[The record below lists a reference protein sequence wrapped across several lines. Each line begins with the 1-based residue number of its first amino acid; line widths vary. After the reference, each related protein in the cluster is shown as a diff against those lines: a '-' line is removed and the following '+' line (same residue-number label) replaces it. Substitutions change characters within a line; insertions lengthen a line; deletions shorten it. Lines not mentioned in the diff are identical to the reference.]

1 MKREKGFIVN
11 FRYLFFKIWS
21 RRKTAVLAMILRVP
35 LMVVMPLLTA
45 YIPKYILTMI
55 DAGESVTY
63 MAIMIVAMI
72 LLLLAVYVTEKMAYL
87 FLEDMYF
94 RMRLWY
100 STEIT
105 EKSMDIEYEDQM
117 DAKTK
122 ILRKKAM
129 YATENTSFA
138 QLTIN
143 VTQLAASIIG
153 TISYGMSIVL
163 LNPLILVLLIFSY
176 GATWWLSR
184 WVNRYQHKVKN
195 EKSAN
200 LMKID
205 YIIKKAMDFS
215 AAKDVRLYRVKNW
228 FTQMGDETIEKEERI
243 VRSVA
248 KRSFLVALANAVLVL
263 VRDGAAY
270 AVLVY
275 TFLVGDISVGDLLVY
290 LAVISTFDTWLRGI
304 VEYYSAVD
312 VGTLALADI
321 REYLEY
327 KNEEKR
333 EVQEGAAIPNLA
345 PAISLRNVT
354 YRFAEGDK
362 NVLDDISLDIAAGE
376 RIAIVGKNGAGKTTL
391 TKLISGL
398 FTPTGGE
405 ILIDGVPQ
413 EQFVK
418 KEYFKIFSSI
428 FQDIHF
434 LPLSIGTNIALAE
447 RAQWDEEKLWDC
459 VEKAGLADKIASL
472 EKGLDTPL
480 IKNVNEDACELSG
493 GQMQKVL
500 LARALYKEAPV
511 LILDEPTAALDPIA
525 ENELYLQYRDLTEGR
540 TSFFVSHRFASTR
553 FCDRIVLLDNG
564 RIAEMGTHEEL
575 MKLGGK
581 YAQMY
586 EVQSQ
591 YFKEGKP

>member
-1 MKREKGFIVN
+1 MMQ
-11 FRYLFFKIWS
+11 KIWQ
-21 RRKTAVLAMILRVP
+21 RRKTVVIAMILRVP
-35 LMVVMPLLTA
+35 LVVLIPLLAA
-45 YIPKYILTMI
+45 YIPKYILFMLDI
-55 DAGESVTY
+55 GENISH
-63 MAIMIVAMI
+63 MSIAIILMT
-72 LLLLAVYVTEKMAYL
+72 LLLLVIYVSEKMAYL
-87 FLEDMYF
+87 FLDDMHY

-105 EKSMDIEYEDQM
+105 EKSMEIEYEAQI
-117 DAKTK
+117 DARTK
-122 ILRKKAM
+122 VRRKKAM
-129 YATENTSFA
+129 HATENNNFA

-143 VTQLAASIIG
+143 MTQLAASIIG

-163 LNPLILVLLIFSY
+163 LNPMILILLLISY
-176 GATWWLSR
+176 WIIWLLSR

-215 AAKDVRLYRVKNW
+215 AAKDVRLYRVKKW
-228 FTQMGDETIEKEERI
+228 FTQVGDETIQKEEKI

-248 KRSFLVALANAVLVL
+248 KRSFLVALTNAVLVL
-263 VRDGAAY
+263 LRDGAAY

-275 TFLVGDISVGDLLVY
+275 TFLQGTMSVGDLLVY
-290 LAVISTFDTWLRGI
+290 LAMVSTFGTWLRGI
-304 VEYYSAVD
+304 VEYYSLVD
-312 VGTLALADI
+312 AGLLALADI

-327 KNEEKR
+327 DDNENR
-333 EVQEGAAIPNLA
+333 SVQTGEPVPNST

-354 YRFAEGDK
+354 FRFAEGNED
-362 NVLDDISLDIAAGE
+362 VLKGISLDVAPGE
-376 RIAIVGKNGAGKTTL
+376 RIAVVGTNGAGKTTL

-405 ILIDGVPQ
+405 ILIGGIPQ
-413 EQFVK
+413 EKFNK
-418 KEYFKIFSSI
+418 KDYFKIFSAI

-434 LPLSIGTNIALAE
+434 LPLSIGTNITLKEKAE
-447 RAQWDEEKLWDC
+447 WNVEKLWDC
-459 VEKAGLADKIASL
+459 VKKAGLTDKIDSL
-472 EKGLDTPL
+472 DKGLDTPL

-540 TSFFVSHRFASTR
+540 TSFFISHRFASTR
-553 FCDRIVLLDNG
+553 FCDRIVLMDDG
-564 RIAEMGTHEEL
+564 RIAELGTHEEL

-591 YFKEGKP
+591 YFKEKK

>member
-1 MKREKGFIVN
+1 MIDNGNSIVN
-11 FRYLFFKIWS
+11 I
-21 RRKTAVLAMILRVP
+21 T
-35 LMVVMPLLTA
+35 
-45 YIPKYILTMI
+45 
-55 DAGESVTY
+55 
-63 MAIMIVAMI
+63 IMIMI
-72 LLLLAVYVTEKMAYL
+72 MTLMLLIIYVMEKMAYL
-87 FLEDMYF
+87 FLDDMYY

-100 STEIT
+100 STAIT

-117 DAKTK
+117 DTKTK
-122 ILRKKAM
+122 VLHKKAM
-129 YATENTSFA
+129 YATENRNFA

-163 LNPLILVLLIFSY
+163 LNPLILILLMISY
-176 GATWWLSR
+176 GITWWLSR

-195 EKSAN
+195 EKSVN

-215 AAKDVRLYRVKNW
+215 AAKDVRLYRVKKW
-228 FTQMGDETIEKEERI
+228 FTQVGDETIQKEEKI

-263 VRDGAAY
+263 MRDGVAY

-275 TFLVGDISVGDLLVY
+275 TFLQGNMSVGDLLVY
-290 LAVISTFDTWLRGI
+290 LAVISTFGTWLRGI

-312 VGTLALADI
+312 AGTLALADI

-327 KNEEKR
+327 KDEENGVEQKG
-333 EVQEGAAIPNLA
+333 VSVPDSA

-354 YRFAEGDK
+354 YRFAEG
-362 NVLDDISLDIAAGE
+362 NEEVLKGISLDVAPGE
-376 RIAIVGKNGAGKTTL
+376 RIAVVGINGAGKTTL

-405 ILIDGVPQ
+405 ILINGIPQ
-413 EQFVK
+413 EKFVK
-418 KEYFKIFSSI
+418 KDYFKIFSAI

-434 LPLSIGTNIALAE
+434 LPLSIGTNITLKEKAE
-447 RAQWDEEKLWDC
+447 WNEEKLWDC
-459 VEKAGLADKIASL
+459 VKKAGLTDKIDSL
-472 EKGLDTPL
+472 DKGLDTPL
-480 IKNVNEDACELSG
+480 IKNVNENACELSG

-525 ENELYLQYRDLTEGR
+525 ENELYLQYWDLTKGR
-540 TSFFVSHRFASTR
+540 TSFFISHRFASTR
-553 FCDRIVLLDNG
+553 FCDRIVLLDDG
-564 RIAEMGTHEEL
+564 RITESGTHEEL

-591 YFKEGKP
+591 YFKEKK

>member
-1 MKREKGFIVN
+1 MKYNLLLELILCLR
-11 FRYLFFKIWS
+11 RIWNK
-21 RRKTAVLAMILRVP
+21 RRIAILAMGIRIP
-35 LMVVMPLLTA
+35 LVLIIPLIAA
-45 YIPKYILTMI
+45 YIPKYILIMI
-55 DAGESVTY
+55 DNGNSIVNIT
-63 MAIMIVAMI
+63 IMIMI
-72 LLLLAVYVTEKMAYL
+72 MTLMLLIIYVMEKMAYL
-87 FLEDMYF
+87 FLDDMYY
-94 RMRLWY
+94 RMRLWD
-100 STEIT
+100 STAIT

-117 DAKTK
+117 DTKTK
-122 ILRKKAM
+122 VLHKKAM
-129 YATENTSFA
+129 YATENRNFA

-163 LNPLILVLLIFSY
+163 LNPLILILLMISY
-176 GATWWLSR
+176 GITWWLSR

-195 EKSAN
+195 EKSVN

-215 AAKDVRLYRVKNW
+215 AAKDVRLYRVKKW
-228 FTQMGDETIEKEERI
+228 FTQVGDETIQKEEKI

-263 VRDGAAY
+263 MRDGVAY

-275 TFLVGDISVGDLLVY
+275 TFLQGNMSVGDLLVY
-290 LAVISTFDTWLRGI
+290 LAVISTFGTWLRGI

-312 VGTLALADI
+312 AGTLALADI

-327 KNEEKR
+327 KDEENGVEQKG
-333 EVQEGAAIPNLA
+333 VSVPDSA

-354 YRFAEGDK
+354 YRFAEG
-362 NVLDDISLDIAAGE
+362 NEEVLKGISLDVAPGE
-376 RIAIVGKNGAGKTTL
+376 RIAVVGINGAGKTTL

-405 ILIDGVPQ
+405 ILINGIPQ
-413 EQFVK
+413 EKFVK
-418 KEYFKIFSSI
+418 KDYFKIFSAI

-434 LPLSIGTNIALAE
+434 LPLSIGTNITLKEKAE
-447 RAQWDEEKLWDC
+447 WNEEKLWDC
-459 VEKAGLADKIASL
+459 VKKAGLTDKIDSL
-472 EKGLDTPL
+472 DKGLDTPL
-480 IKNVNEDACELSG
+480 IKNVNENACELSG

-525 ENELYLQYRDLTEGR
+525 ENELYLQYWDLTKGR
-540 TSFFVSHRFASTR
+540 TSFFISHRFASTR
-553 FCDRIVLLDNG
+553 FCDRIVLLDDG
-564 RIAEMGTHEEL
+564 RITESGTHEEL

-591 YFKEGKP
+591 YFKEKK

>member
-1 MKREKGFIVN
+1 MKYNLLLELILCLR
-11 FRYLFFKIWS
+11 RIWNK
-21 RRKTAVLAMILRVP
+21 RRIAILAMGIRIP
-35 LMVVMPLLTA
+35 LVLIIPLIAA
-45 YIPKYILTMI
+45 YIPKYILIMI
-55 DAGESVTY
+55 DNGNSIVNIT
-63 MAIMIVAMI
+63 IMIMI
-72 LLLLAVYVTEKMAYL
+72 MTLMLLIIYVMEKMAYL
-87 FLEDMYF
+87 FLDDMYY

-100 STEIT
+100 STAIT

-117 DAKTK
+117 DTKTK
-122 ILRKKAM
+122 VLHKKAM
-129 YATENTSFA
+129 YATENRNFA

-163 LNPLILVLLIFSY
+163 LNPLILILLMISY
-176 GATWWLSR
+176 GITWWLSR

-195 EKSAN
+195 EKSVN

-215 AAKDVRLYRVKNW
+215 AAKDVRLYRVKKW
-228 FTQMGDETIEKEERI
+228 FTQVGDETIQKEEKI

-263 VRDGAAY
+263 MRDGVAY

-275 TFLVGDISVGDLLVY
+275 TFLQGNMSVGDLLVY
-290 LAVISTFDTWLRGI
+290 LAVISTFGTWLRGI

-312 VGTLALADI
+312 AGTLALADI

-327 KNEEKR
+327 KDEENGVEQKG
-333 EVQEGAAIPNLA
+333 VSVPDSA

-354 YRFAEGDK
+354 YRFAEG
-362 NVLDDISLDIAAGE
+362 NEEVLKGISLDVAPGE
-376 RIAIVGKNGAGKTTL
+376 RIAVVGINGAGKTTL

-405 ILIDGVPQ
+405 ILINGIPQ
-413 EQFVK
+413 EKFVK
-418 KEYFKIFSSI
+418 KDYFKIFSAI

-434 LPLSIGTNIALAE
+434 LPLSIGTNITLKEKAE
-447 RAQWDEEKLWDC
+447 WNEEKLWDC
-459 VEKAGLADKIASL
+459 VKKAGLTDKIDSL
-472 EKGLDTPL
+472 DKGLDTPL
-480 IKNVNEDACELSG
+480 IKNVNENACELSG

-525 ENELYLQYRDLTEGR
+525 ENELYLQYWDLTKGR
-540 TSFFVSHRFASTR
+540 TSFFISHRFASTR
-553 FCDRIVLLDNG
+553 FCDRIVLLDDG
-564 RIAEMGTHEEL
+564 RITESGTHEEL

-591 YFKEGKP
+591 YFKEKK